1 MLDYALDKAALVH
14 AMKGYRRME
23 VQLHLFLT
31 LIPNGITESFQYIK
45 IVTLKVKHYYYMF
58 HIQGV
63 SDSSTDL
70 VGEYF
75 D

>member
-1 MLDYALDKAALVH
+1 LLDCAPDKAVPVH

-23 VQLHLFLT
+23 VYPHSFLT
-31 LIPNGITESFQYIK
+31 IVPNAITEPFQYIK
-45 IVTLKVKHYYYMF
+45 IVTLKVKHFYYMF

-63 SDSSTDL
+63 TDSSIGL